1 MMKNEAGVRI
11 EEMLCQLADATRC
24 VLEIGLGIIG
34 VTAPEK
40 M

>member
-1 MMKNEAGVRI
+1 V
-11 EEMLCQLADATRC
+11 EESTAKARLMLANC
-24 VLEIGLGIIG
+24 VKQVIANSLTIIG

>member
-1 MMKNEAGVRI
+1 MRDARLK
-11 EEMLCQLADATRC
+11 LADTTRR
-24 VLEIGLGIIG
+24 VLEIGLDIIG

>member
-1 MMKNEAGVRI
+1 VRDAR
-11 EEMLCQLADATRC
+11 LKLADATRC